1 MGGKSSQSTQQI
13 QIPPEVLARYN
24 AVNARAETVADRP
37 FQQYSTDP
45 NAFVAPLTETQ
56 QAGIAGTNQYAQ
68 TAQPYYQAATQ
79 QLGGA
84 QATAL
89 PFYGQAARQT
99 AQAQDVGSRM
109 AGLSSQTLGGAQ
121 DVGSRLANLSY
132 ESLYGGQQAAQTP
145 QQQAYGAYNQAYSGA
160 QPYQAAATG
169 LTLAGAQGVNPGELG
184 PQQINQYMSPYLAN
198 VLQGTAA
205 LQNQMNQQAM
215 SGQTGNAIRQG
226 AFGGDRAGIAAAN
239 LAQQQQLAN
248 AKTFSDIL
256 NQGYG
261 QGLATAQQQQQLGL
275 SAAQANR
282 AALQQAGQQ
291 LLGVGQQGF
300 QQGLGYG
307 QAQQGLGQQLF
318 GQGATS
324 AQQLANL
331 GQQQFGQ
338 GLSAAQQQAALGQ
351 QQFAQ
356 GLGAAQQNAA
366 LGAGLY
372 GMGSQTAQQLAALG
386 VGSQSAGLQG
396 AQAQLAAGQAQQQTE
411 QAGKQALYNQFLQQQ
426 SYPFQV
432 AQFLANIAMGTGA
445 LSGSTTQTNQAMG
458 GFSDKRLKENIKPV
472 GKTFDGQT
480 IYSYNFKGEPQT
492 EIGLIAQEVEK
503 HHPEAVGL
511 AGGYKTVRYD
521 KATEDAADR
530 GHFAAGGAAMGG
542 GVMPYHAGEGFFDG
556 GSVGY
561 DPALMQQILSSYQQ
575 MYAPMQGAKGGL
587 GAASFVPE
595 ANLPVGQL
603 MTAGA
608 LPDAPDPMAG
618 VGKMVDIGTKVGELG
633 GNLGAWD
640 YTDAQRAETKK
651 KEEAEAKAAADKA
664 RQNVPDPTSFLARG
678 GVAGAEMQGIDSS
691 VPTELKIPNEEKK
704 HELAVAGDLPE
715 PPKDNTADMMK
726 AAAQIAMMFAARG
739 GRIGYADGGMP
750 YSAGD
755 NDPTKLGIPD
765 EKNTNKLAT
774 PGEVSG
780 GMGGGGGGNTL
791 GTIGKVA
798 GLAANLIPG
807 GGIVTKGLGAIGKIF
822 SDERLKENIKPVGK
836 TFDGQV
842 VYSYNYKGDHQTRMG
857 LLAQEVAK
865 HHPDAV
871 GKSHGFK
878 TVDYK
883 KATGVAAHRG
893 HFAAGGDISGLGAL
907 EFKNEELEPDFNL
920 DPEDLTSGGD
930 EDFEYLMR
938 SFKKPEAA
946 QPQGLEP
953 LTFGDEAM
961 QHWGEEKAARAE
973 RAKKYSGLG
982 AAANQPS
989 PKAGPTKGGFGV
1001 RSVRNNNPGNIED
1014 GSFAKSLPGY
1024 AGSDGRFAIFE
1035 NPGAGRSAQMAL
1047 IRSYINRG
1055 FDTPYKIA
1063 NRWAPPTEKGNDL
1076 PMYAKKIAD
1085 MAGVGIHDR
1094 VTLAAIPQIANAQT
1108 IVEGGQRALQHFL
1121 PGKSEGGGLAGRPH
1135 KQFGGTFEEEFD
1147 KTFGKPKA
1155 TGLAAAEAPAQPP
1168 ENVDTNTIEVA
1179 APKKPAMPEGQALVA
1194 KDVSIGTPANVDIKK
1209 RKPPIDEEIS
1219 RIPGYNTDYF
1229 RTPFFKG
1236 LGRGSAQSW
1245 IPLLTGLGTFATM
1258 PTRSA
1263 LSGLLA
1269 GVGAGAQSYA
1279 NIAAER
1285 NKQLPLRQSAAS
1297 KQAEVAQILSKNLLR
1312 QNPDDPTRMIY
1323 LHPSARN
1330 GFDISIGEG
1339 QAILQKMMTG
1349 DMTYMPEPPK
1359 GALEYTESTRAPAP
1373 TYQPSKVAPSNNS
1386 VEGIIE
1392 GAMRVPEVQKA
1403 YNDYLAAKAE
1413 MSRLQKIVNSP
1424 FGSPDDKARAVQA
1437 LQAAGQ
1443 IANTNK
1449 ATFESLM
1456 SRNADTKLAVFNT
1469 SAGSVLRANEAIV
1482 DRRMAETEAYR
1493 MAEPVLRAIEANG
1506 YGGSGSLT
1514 QLLNWGASVADTI
1527 GLPKSL
1533 FGDIRDAS
1541 QRQEALTGLLAGT
1554 GLTADAATIERDP
1567 VAFKAVIDAI
1577 RAKGAQAQAAANE
1590 ARNQF
1595 TTTATP
1601 KLIDTRIP
1609 EATPGRGAAPG
1620 QGGPEPRRM
1629 EIGNGRYGY
1638 ASDADALNDPRLSRG
1653 ARYRVW
1659 DGTKFGPEKRKP

>member
-445 LSGSTTQTNQAMG
+445 LSGSTTQTNQML
-458 GFSDKRLKENIKPV
+458 SDKRLKENIKPV

-492 EIGLIAQEVEK
+492 EIGLIAQEVQK

-511 AGGYKTVRYD
+511 AGGYRTVNYD

-561 DPALMQQILSSYQQ
+561 DPAVMQQVLSAYER
-575 MYAPMQGAKGGL
+575 MYAPLQGMKGGL

-595 ANLPVGQL
+595 SNLPVGQL
-603 MTAGA
+603 MTAGD
-608 LPDAPDPMAG
+608 LPAPAPGLMDSAKG
-618 VGKMVDIGTKVGELG
+618 MVTLGTGLGELG

-640 YTDAQRAETKK
+640 YTDAQRAATERKK
-651 KEEAEAKAAADKA
+651 KEKEAEGHAYGGLAGGRHGYEEGGITVVGRKEKPEEEPEKVEVPSATPAAA
-664 RQNVPDPTSFLARG
+664 PLAP
-678 GVAGAEMQGIDSS
+678 VAKVDAAKTVEKPAFQKVGLD
-691 VPTELKIPNEEKK
+691 IPQ
-704 HELAVAGDLPE
+704 VA
-715 PPKDNTADMMK
+715 NTVGLTP
-726 AAAQIAMMFAARG
+726 AAALTPLKDSTGDILKGIGSIGSAA
-739 GRIGYADGGMP
+739 A
-750 YSAGD
+750 A
-755 NDPTKLGIPD
+755 LG
-765 EKNTNKLAT
+765 L
-774 PGEVSG
+774 
-780 GMGGGGGGNTL
+780 
-791 GTIGKVA
+791 
-798 GLAANLIPG
+798 
-807 GGIVTKGLGAIGKIF
+807 
-822 SDERLKENIKPVGK
+822 SDKRLKENIKAVGK
-836 TFDGQV
+836 TFDGQT

-857 LLAQEVAK
+857 LIAQEVAK
-865 HHPDAV
+865 HHPQAV
-871 GKSHGFK
+871 GDAGEYK

-883 KATGVAAHRG
+883 KATNSAAHRG
-893 HFAAGGDISGLGAL
+893 HFAVGGEAEDTGLSPIAGIERSLDPMNHINDIISGSVKLEDLMGAPVAEKVKIMERPVMSARRPKAGLAAANMPDKVEESFTESGPMPSDIGTIARMIRGHEGLGQNPRSSALGPYQMIDSTFVNYFRKMFPEQAQGKSDREIASIKRSPMGASVAEQIGPQIVRDNARAIANSGFEPNARNIYLAHFFGPQTAVRVLAADPSTPIERIVGPDAVAANPFLRGKDAMGAL
-907 EFKNEELEPDFNL
+907 EF
-920 DPEDLTSGGD
+920 
-930 EDFEYLMR
+930 
-938 SFKKPEAA
+938 A
-946 QPQGLEP
+946 
-953 LTFGDEAM
+953 
-961 QHWGEEKAARAE
+961 EKAMARQQ
-973 RAKKYSGLG
+973 R
-982 AAANQPS
+982 
-989 PKAGPTKGGFGV
+989 
-1001 RSVRNNNPGNIED
+1001 
-1014 GSFAKSLPGY
+1014 
-1024 AGSDGRFAIFE
+1024 
-1035 NPGAGRSAQMAL
+1035 M
-1047 IRSYINRG
+1047 
-1055 FDTPYKIA
+1055 
-1063 NRWAPPTEKGNDL
+1063 
-1076 PMYAKKIAD
+1076 
-1085 MAGVGIHDR
+1085 
-1094 VTLAAIPQIANAQT
+1094 LAA
-1108 IVEGGQRALQHFL
+1108 
-1121 PGKSEGGGLAGRPH
+1121 PGKAFGGGLAGPLN
-1135 KQFGGTFEEEFD
+1135 EEVGDFANDEE
-1147 KTFGKPKA
+1147 PRA
-1155 TGLAAAEAPAQPP
+1155 ASGLASGEAPVPATSAPPTPATTEAPAK
-1168 ENVDTNTIEVA
+1168 
-1179 APKKPAMPEGQALVA
+1179 PKSRGLF
-1194 KDVSIGTPANVDIKK
+1194 S
-1209 RKPPIDEEIS
+1209 EIAHGDFIS
-1219 RIPGYNTDYF
+1219 
-1229 RTPFFKG
+1229 G
-1236 LGRGSAQSW
+1236 LGKGRATSW
-1245 IPLLTGLGTFATM
+1245 IPLLTGIGASM
-1258 PTRSA
+1258 
-1263 LSGLLA
+1263 SGPYRGIVGIGQGLA
-1269 GVGAGAQSYA
+1269 AGAQ
-1279 NIAAER
+1279 AAQAQREFAR
-1285 NKQLPLRQSAAS
+1285 QQQETGIRAFGAETTRMQLPISQQVADAQMLAARTGNTNALEAMRQARINVITRLEATGRNLSTNPAYTQA
-1297 KQAEVAQILSKNLLR
+1297 QAE
-1312 QNPDDPTRMIY
+1312 
-1323 LHPSARN
+1323 
-1330 GFDISIGEG
+1330 
-1339 QAILQKMMTG
+1339 
-1349 DMTYMPEPPK
+1349 
-1359 GALEYTESTRAPAP
+1359 
-1373 TYQPSKVAPSNNS
+1373 
-1386 VEGIIE
+1386 
-1392 GAMRVPEVQKA
+1392 
-1403 YNDYLAAKAE
+1403 
-1413 MSRLQKIVNSP
+1413 
-1424 FGSPDDKARAVQA
+1424 
-1437 LQAAGQ
+1437 
-1443 IANTNK
+1443 
-1449 ATFESLM
+1449 
-1456 SRNADTKLAVFNT
+1456 
-1469 SAGSVLRANEAIV
+1469 
-1482 DRRMAETEAYR
+1482 
-1493 MAEPVLRAIEANG
+1493 LRAIEDAIAKVQNLGLKSPEGNREFLGDVGDALSNPAKAQRLAFGLGISGTPGAETPAAVVNAARSEGVVIDPSGNVVPAAGYAATKANTAATQQAAG
-1506 YGGSGSLT
+1506 EATTANRDAYLNAQENWHEVRTKVVPVLEQIPDKLPETGLGGKALSDLASAVRVLGSTQGVDLSGINGDDPRSVITAAGQMLGIPVSADNPT
-1514 QLLNWGASVADTI
+1514 ASV
-1527 GLPKSL
+1527 
-1533 FGDIRDAS
+1533 
-1541 QRQEALTGLLAGT
+1541 
-1554 GLTADAATIERDP
+1554 
-1567 VAFKAVIDAI
+1567 KAII
-1577 RAKGAQAQAAANE
+1577 RAMKARVWQISNAARASGQWAKQN
-1590 ARNQF
+1590 
-1595 TTTATP
+1595 TDPAT
-1601 KLIDTRIP
+1601 
-1609 EATPGRGAAPG
+1609 GRPD
-1620 QGGPEPRRM
+1620 
-1629 EIGNGRYGY
+1629 Y
-1638 ASDADALNDPRLSRG
+1638 SRG
-1653 ARYRVW
+1653 NVTEII
-1659 DGTKFGPEKRKP
+1659 TKAMGQ